1 MFLFIK
7 DTLPQ
12 KCASF
17 NSFRIENFNY
27 RLVLHLFMC
36 SHVLTVGVQLT
47 CSALSCVCTASL
59 MSTVYEEEKDEDGFL
74 YITYSGENT
83 FGSGSSLEDARE
95 AFRVN

>member
-12 KCASF
+12 KA
-17 NSFRIENFNY
+17 
-27 RLVLHLFMC
+27 
-36 SHVLTVGVQLT
+36 
-47 CSALSCVCTASL
+47 AL

-83 FGSGSSLEDARE
+83 FGALEPLPFE
-95 AFRVN
+95 